1 MTAKEAESLEN
12 QGIPGTVV
20 KFKEGNFK
28 FKESPLSAL
37 EWSFKLPSGMFALS
51 GDFNKSTLVHFI
63 EYI

>member
-20 KFKEGNFK
+20 KFKEGSSK
-28 FKESPLSAL
+28 FKEGRPSAL
-37 EWSFKLPSGMFALS
+37 EWSFELPSGMFAFS

>member
-1 MTAKEAESLEN
+1 MSAEKAESIEN

-20 KFKEGNFK
+20 KFKEGSSK

-37 EWSFKLPSGMFALS
+37 EWSFKLPSCMFACS
-51 GDFNKSTLVHFI
+51 GDFDKSALVHFI